1 MLGSQV
7 DRYRSAVGR
16 PNIASRVGQDQMPTV
31 QSMNSR
37 ADSIA
42 RQSAG
47 GVSGAKART
56 SRVRD
61 SGLSAA
67 RSMTAPRQTRSN
79 GSMAGYIG
87 GRSSWIQPNGSGYN
101 GSSRKFSTP
110 QQINSV
116 STRSFSGSSVKN
128 MRSHGLQ
135 GRYARNS
142 KAIIGE
148 MSALNN
154 MV

>member
-47 GVSGAKART
+47 SMSVAKART
-56 SRVRD
+56 SKVRD
-61 SGLSAA
+61 SGLSDAK
-67 RSMTAPRQTRSN
+67 RMTAPRQIRST

-87 GRSSWIQPNGSGYN
+87 GRSSWIQPSGAGYN

-116 STRSFSGSSVKN
+116 STRSFSGSSIKN

-142 KAIIGE
+142 KTIIGE